1 MVSIEYAPASAAAA
15 RDRLSQELRDMPRS
29 FVDDARLVVT
39 ELVSNALRHA
49 RPLADGTVRVSWR
62 YEAGCLE
69 VAVTDGGSP
78 TLPQVARATEDSL
91 GGRGLAIVSAIA
103 DDWGIRREGSTT
115 SVWAML
121 ALASDLCSDRETN
134 GGFSGSA

>member
-1 MVSIEYAPASAAAA
+1 MVSIPYVPASAADA
-15 RDRLSQELRDMPRS
+15 RERLAQDLRDMPRA
-29 FVDDARLVVT
+29 FVDDARLIIS

-49 RPLADGTVRVSWR
+49 RPLPDGSVRVTWL

-78 TLPQVARATEDSL
+78 TLPHIARASEDSL

-103 DDWGIRREGSTT
+103 DDWGVRREDSTN
-115 SVWAML
+115 SVWATL
-121 ALASDLCSDRETN
+121 SLASDLCSDRDT
-134 GGFSGSA
+134 GIGTFGSA